1 MYCTLVY
8 LINVIFVKKKMTKS
22 SIKPLE
28 FVDRILVYW
37 NERIADQI
45 EISGNLLVNFSC

>member
-1 MYCTLVY
+1 
-8 LINVIFVKKKMTKS
+8 MTKS

-28 FVDRILVYW
+28 FVDRIYW

-45 EISGNLLVNFSC
+45 ESSGNLLVNFSF